1 VSSQFALLKT
11 RRFFPFFLTQFLGAF
26 NDNCFKAGLTIL
38 LTFQAAAWT
47 TMSAGLIANLAAG
60 LFMLLFFLFS
70 ATAGQLAD
78 KYDKARIARFVK
90 VLEIGIIALG
100 GVGFALH
107 SLTWLMAA
115 VFFLGLHST
124 IFGPVKYAILPQ
136 ALKPAELLGGNALI
150 EAGTFASILL
160 GTILGGTLAAMTG
173 GTVWITVVSM
183 AVAVLGYLSS
193 RQIPSCT
200 APAPELKVNW
210 NPVTETWRNVRL
222 AYQNKMVFVAIAA
235 ISWFWMYGALFLAQF
250 PAYARNVLG
259 GSESVVTL
267 LLATFTIG
275 IAAGSLACE
284 KLSAHKVEIGL
295 VPVGAI
301 GLAIFGADFALGA
314 PSPVPGALHNAWD
327 ILAHLTTWR
336 TLADLLGLGFFGG
349 IFCVPLYALMQQA
362 SEEHLRARMIAC
374 NNIINALYMVVGAL
388 GAAALLEGGMPLPTL
403 FLLAA
408 GLHVVVCSALFVLEP
423 EFYRGAIRWLR
434 RT

>member
-60 LFMLLFFLFS
+60 LFMLPFFLFS

-100 GVGFALH
+100 GVGFALR

-259 GSESVVTL
+259 GSESV
-267 LLATFTIG
+267 F
-275 IAAGSLACE
+275 
-284 KLSAHKVEIGL
+284 
-295 VPVGAI
+295 
-301 GLAIFGADFALGA
+301 
-314 PSPVPGALHNAWD
+314 
-327 ILAHLTTWR
+327 
-336 TLADLLGLGFFGG
+336 
-349 IFCVPLYALMQQA
+349 
-362 SEEHLRARMIAC
+362 
-374 NNIINALYMVVGAL
+374 
-388 GAAALLEGGMPLPTL
+388 
-403 FLLAA
+403 
-408 GLHVVVCSALFVLEP
+408 
-423 EFYRGAIRWLR
+423 
-434 RT
+434 